1 MGNLGV
7 VCTWIPLLLSA
18 PSGTS
23 VQSERAGKGDC
34 NLSEDHPGSETGCKR
49 IAETGRTLQQH
60 PLPDQWG
67 NFIWGGCTSFGGCV
81 LRIPAGYDRDGGYG
95 KSGYPKDRSGTAD
108 LSWNQRRS
116 FIERNR
122 ASAGKQPSGG
132 RGIYPQH
139 FNRTPGTSPVEAS
152 DPIG

>member
-34 NLSEDHPGSETGCKR
+34 NLSEDHPGTETGCKR
-49 IAETGRTLQQH
+49 TTETGRTLQQH

-67 NFIWGGCTSFGGCV
+67 SLIWGGCTSWGMRLTHPC
-81 LRIPAGYDRDGGYG
+81 
-95 KSGYPKDRSGTAD
+95 
-108 LSWNQRRS
+108 
-116 FIERNR
+116 
-122 ASAGKQPSGG
+122 
-132 RGIYPQH
+132 
-139 FNRTPGTSPVEAS
+139 
-152 DPIG
+152 